1 MSYYCTDSKRYWL
14 HSQQCWVPISDLK
27 EMLQAMSVSNLKVS
41 KTSDMFVDL
50 LMTEDSI
57 PEGMQDHEVRPY
69 LQKMFGIDLPELEDK
84 PVNPEE
90 ATAAAP
96 WYKAIQTIF
105 NAEVQPVCS
114 PNDAE
119 APASK
124 RKLVEFRKNVLKIYD

>member
-27 EMLQAMSVSNLKVS
+27 EMLKAMSVSNLKVS

-96 WYKAIQTIF
+96 
-105 NAEVQPVCS
+105 VCS

-124 RKLVEFRKNVLKIYD
+124 RKRVAEECPEDVNTVPETLVDTEKVN

>member
-41 KTSDMFVDL
+41 KSSDMFVDL
-50 LMTEDSI
+50 LRTEDST

-84 PVNPEE
+84 PVNSEE
-90 ATAAAP
+90 ATAAA
-96 WYKAIQTIF
+96 
-105 NAEVQPVCS
+105 PVCS

-124 RKLVEFRKNVLKIYD
+124 RKLVEFRKNVMKIYD